1 MFLFRC
7 LAFMFV
13 AIFAQWLSTN
23 AASARQE
30 TNPGKESTWQG
41 TLDVGPAKLRLQ
53 FQLVRQEDGKYSG
66 KLISVDQGN
75 AVVELDSVEI
85 VDRSVKLLCD
95 ELQVEYSG
103 TFDESF
109 SKVSGTFIQGAEY
122 PLELSR
128 MELPKDL
135 KHTQTWKGVFNAGPR
150 EFDMQ
155 IRIFKDEKSKLH
167 GKLDSFSE
175 KLGDLSIDIK
185 DGDEQSFAFDMPITK
200 AVYEGKF
207 NASRDRIEGKWKQSG
222 QEFELNFDKVALAE
236 TRSMT
241 PPKRPQN
248 PTKPYPYRE
257 LEVTFTNAADKAT
270 LSGTLTM
277 PTKKGKYA
285 AAILISGSGGQDR
298 DESLLEHKPFLVLAD
313 HLTRAGFAVL
323 RYDDRGIAKSTGDHI
338 TADSRDFARDTAAA
352 VDFLKQQA
360 EIDPTKIGL
369 IGHSEG
375 GLIAPIVAKSRDDV
389 AFVVML
395 AGPGVTG
402 REIILNQTAL
412 IEAAEG
418 ASDEVRAVNHEFL
431 MAALEQMSSAKTND
445 EIKTTLRAKF
455 AELREKLSEAHREE
469 MSPTI
474 FESSVTPMLSPWF
487 RYFLSYDPRPAL
499 SKLRCPV
506 LALNGELDLQVDPK
520 LNLPE
525 IRKAFAAS
533 GNADVQVVELSGLNH
548 LFQTAK
554 SGSPSEY
561 RTIDETMA
569 PAALKAISEWLSKR
583 FH

>member
-1 MFLFRC
+1 MLLFRC
-7 LAFMFV
+7 LMFLFV
-13 AIFAQWLSTN
+13 AILAQWSSTCTGI
-23 AASARQE
+23 AQQP
-30 TNPGKESTWQG
+30 TDPGKDSTWQG
-41 TLDVGPAKLRLQ
+41 TLDVGPAKLRLLL
-53 FQLVRQEDGKYSG
+53 QLVRQEDGKYSG

-85 VDRSVKLLCD
+85 IDRSLKLSC
-95 ELQVEYSG
+95 EQLQVEYSG

-109 SKVSGTFIQGAEY
+109 SIVSGTFIQGAEY

-135 KHTQTWKGVFNAGPR
+135 KHTETWKGVFKAGPR

-175 KLGDLSIDIK
+175 KLGELSIDIK

-222 QEFELNFDKVALAE
+222 QEFELNFDKVALEE
-236 TRSMT
+236 TRSIT
-241 PPKRPQN
+241 PTKRPQN

-375 GLIAPIVAKSRDDV
+375 GLIAPIVATSRDDV

-431 MAALEQMSSAKTND
+431 MAALEQMSSTKTND
-445 EIKTTLRAKF
+445 EIKTTLRSKF
-455 AELREKLSEAHREE
+455 AELREELSEAHREE
-469 MSPTI
+469 MSPAI

-499 SKLRCPV
+499 TKLRCPV
-506 LALNGELDLQVDPK
+506 FALNGELDLQVDPK

-561 RTIDETMA
+561 RTIDETMS
-569 PAALKAISEWLSKR
+569 PVALKAISEWLSKR

>member
-1 MFLFRC
+1 MFSFRC
-7 LAFMFV
+7 LAFILV
-13 AIFAQWLSTN
+13 AILAPWLSAHTGL
-23 AASARQE
+23 AQQQ
-30 TNPGKESTWQG
+30 TDPGKESTWQG
-41 TLDVGPAKLRLQ
+41 TLDVGSAQLRLE
-53 FQLVRQEDGKYSG
+53 FHFVRQEDGKYSG
-66 KLISVDQGN
+66 KIISVDQGN
-75 AVVELDSVEI
+75 AVIELDSVEI
-85 VDRSVKLLCD
+85 VNRSVKLSCD
-95 ELQVEYSG
+95 KLRVEYSG

-109 SKVSGTFIQGAEY
+109 SKVSGTFIQGAEF

-135 KHTQTWKGVFNAGPR
+135 KHTETWKGAFKAGPR
-150 EFDMQ
+150 EFDFQ
-155 IRIFKDEKSKLH
+155 IRIFKDESSKLH

-175 KLGDLSIDIK
+175 KLGDLSIDIRAGNK
-185 DGDEQSFAFDMPITK
+185 DSFAFVMPSTK

-207 NASRDRIEGKWKQSG
+207 NASRNRIEGKWRQTG
-222 QEFELNFDKVALAE
+222 QEFALNFDKVALEE

-241 PPKRPQN
+241 PTKRPQN
-248 PTKPYPYRE
+248 PTKPFPYRE
-257 LEVTFTNAADKAT
+257 QEVTFTNAADKAM
-270 LSGTLTM
+270 LSGTLTL
-277 PTKKGKYA
+277 PKVKGKYA

-313 HLTRAGFAVL
+313 HLTRAGIAVL
-323 RYDDRGIAKSTGDHI
+323 RYDDRGIAKSTGDYL

-352 VDFLKQQA
+352 VDFLKQHA
-360 EIDPTKIGL
+360 EIDPAKIGL

-375 GLIAPIVAKSRDDV
+375 GLIAPIVATMRDDI
-389 AFVVML
+389 AFIVML

-402 REIILNQTAL
+402 REVILNQTAL

-431 MAALEQMSSAKTND
+431 MAVLEEMSSAKTND
-445 EIKTTLRAKF
+445 EIKTTLRTKF
-455 AELREKLSEAHREE
+455 AELREKISEAHREE
-469 MSPTI
+469 MSPAI

-499 SKLRCPV
+499 TKLRCPV

-525 IRKAFAAS
+525 IRKAFAAG
-533 GNADVQVVELSGLNH
+533 GNSDVQVVELPGLNH

-561 RTIDETMA
+561 RLIEETMS
-569 PAALKAISEWLSKR
+569 PVALKAMSDWLAKR
-583 FH
+583 FQ